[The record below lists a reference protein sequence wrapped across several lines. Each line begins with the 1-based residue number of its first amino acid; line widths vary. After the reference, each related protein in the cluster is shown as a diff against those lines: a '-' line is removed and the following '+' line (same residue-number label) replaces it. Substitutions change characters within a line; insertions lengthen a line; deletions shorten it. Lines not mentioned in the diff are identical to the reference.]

1 MTEERRPKR
10 VRHRRV
16 QERREGSIRG
26 GDRRKKNIPVEVE
39 RRSGVDRRDDER
51 RDEAERRSGIERRR
65 KAT

>member
-1 MTEERRPKR
+1 MTAERRPKR

-16 QERREGSIRG
+16 QERREESVRG
-26 GDRRKKNIPVEVE
+26 GDRRQKDIQVEFE

-51 RDEAERRSGIERRR
+51 RDGSERRTGAERRR